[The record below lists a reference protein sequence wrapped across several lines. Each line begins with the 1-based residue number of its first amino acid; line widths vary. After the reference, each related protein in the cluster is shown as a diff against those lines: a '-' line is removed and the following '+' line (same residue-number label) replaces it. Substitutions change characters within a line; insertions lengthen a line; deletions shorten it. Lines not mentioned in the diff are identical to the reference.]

1 MGGYVSL
8 DDMFF
13 LAMLDDVFFPCLMY
27 IHILPNFCFIFQMLS
42 IATVHVKKNK
52 IKMQKKKTQK
62 KNEVEYMRSWVEDLD
77 WFEDLVDFVSGLLFI
92 LNF

>member
-1 MGGYVSL
+1 ML
-8 DDMFF
+8 IFLCKFF
-13 LAMLDDVFFPCLMY
+13 
-27 IHILPNFCFIFQMLS
+27 ILLS
-42 IATVHVKKNK
+42 NHHVLTLVPRPEHKCYWNAWVLSRYF
-52 IKMQKKKTQK
+52 K